1 MTIEIDRRTLLQM
14 LAAGLAGGPVL
25 ASSPFA
31 FAQNADAVTIG
42 WPQRRAIMGSQPAL
56 HAGCAADLQAGLRPA
71 ARPEPEA
78 RAHAE
83 ADHASGS
90 LRPTA

>member
-1 MTIEIDRRTLLQM
+1 MTIEIERRTLLQM

-42 WPQRRAIMGSQPAL
+42 WPSRRAVLGSQPAL
-56 HAGCAADLQAGLRPA
+56 HARMRSRSSSWCSTSRST
-71 ARPEPEA
+71 RT
-78 RAHAE
+78 R
-83 ADHASGS
+83 SS
-90 LRPTA
+90 I

>member
-31 FAQNADAVTIG
+31 FAQK
-42 WPQRRAIMGSQPAL
+42 
-56 HAGCAADLQAGLRPA
+56 
-71 ARPEPEA
+71 
-78 RAHAE
+78 
-83 ADHASGS
+83 
-90 LRPTA
+90 PTR